1 MVFRLVLGCG
11 TVGRHVV
18 TRLSERGGPDD
29 RLLVLTGD
37 ESVVETLRDESI
49 PARQATP
56 SDHDALENVDPP
68 DVVFVGGDRTDVN
81 RAVLEMAR
89 ERFPD
94 AEIVAYLGG
103 NPTPSDRAAFDAA
116 ADCVVG
122 TEEPIVDEVLERTTT
137 PVAERA
143 IRLRR
148 QLESIDGRLAV
159 VMHNNPDPDAIG
171 SAVALSNVAESVGLE
186 ADPCYFGEISHQEN
200 RAMVNLLDLDLRNLE
215 PEESLEE
222 YAAFALVDHSRP
234 GVNDE
239 LSPDLHVDVVI
250 DHHPPR
256 GPVPGEF
263 VDLREGV
270 GATSTL
276 LTEYVDRFG
285 IPFDPATATA
295 LLYGIRVDTNDFSRE
310 VAPADFEAASILRP
324 HADTSVLR
332 QIEQPTVEGDTLET
346 IARAIK
352 NRDQRDSVA
361 VASVGRISN
370 RDALPQAA
378 EQLLAMEA
386 VETTLVFGFR
396 DEMAYLSARSRA
408 NDVDLGETLRD
419 AFDQIGSAG
428 GHADMA
434 GAQLEIGILAEIDD
448 GDEADSIVSV
458 VEEVITNRFFEGI
471 RTQPGVPVGAYDGAS
486 EWLFTVSD
494 AESEAEADDG
504 G

>member
-18 TRLSERGGPDD
+18 TRLAERDSVDD
-29 RLLVLTGD
+29 RLLVVTDD

-56 SDHDALENVDPP
+56 NAPDALENVEPP

-81 RAVLEMAR
+81 RTTLETAR
-89 ERFPD
+89 EQFSD

-103 NPTPSDRAAFDAA
+103 NPTPGDRAAFDTA
-116 ADCVVG
+116 ADCVVD
-122 TEEPIVDEVLERTTT
+122 TEAPIVDAVLERTTT
-137 PVAERA
+137 PVAKRV
-143 IRLRR
+143 IQLRR

-171 SAVALSNVAESVGLE
+171 SAVALVDIAESVALE
-186 ADPCYFGEISHQEN
+186 VDPCYFGEISHQEN
-200 RAMVNLLDLDLRNLE
+200 RAMVNLLDLDLRNLDSAD
-215 PEESLEE
+215 SLEE
-222 YAAFALVDHSRP
+222 YDAFALVDHSRP
-234 GVNDE
+234 GVND
-239 LSPDLHVDVVI
+239 DLPADLQADIVI

-270 GATSTL
+270 GATSTV
-276 LTEYVDRFG
+276 LTEYVDRFSL
-285 IPFDPATATA
+285 PFDSATATA

-310 VAPADFEAASILRP
+310 VSSADFEAASILRP
-324 HADTSVLR
+324 HADVSVLR
-332 QIEQPTVEGDTLET
+332 QIEQPTIEGETLET

-352 NRDQRDSVA
+352 NRELRDSAA
-361 VASVGRISN
+361 VASVGRITN

-378 EQLLAMEA
+378 EQLLAMED

-396 DEMAYLSARSRA
+396 DETAYLSARSRA
-408 NDVDLGETLRD
+408 NDIDLGETLRD

-434 GAQLEIGILAEIDD
+434 GAQLEVGILTEVDD
-448 GDEADSIVSV
+448 CAEADSIVSV
-458 VEEVITNRFFEGI
+458 VEEVIRNRFFEGI
-471 RTQPGVPVGAYDGAS
+471 RTRPGVPVGTYDRTS
-486 EWLFTVSD
+486 EWLFTFSPPGD
-494 AESEAEADDG
+494 ELEDESHE
-504 G
+504 